1 MNDKV
6 RKSLN
11 IRIQTQKFRDNI
23 LAMIHRQRRLEQI
36 THGLRQ
42 FPVLALLGPRQVGK
56 TSLARQLTEE
66 WSGPVHHFDLK
77 NPDDQARL
85 RDPAFV

>member
-1 MNDKV
+1 MNDNV

-11 IRIQTQKFRDNI
+11 IRIQTPKFHDNI
-23 LAMIHRQRRLEQI
+23 LAMIHRQHRLEQI
-36 THGLRQ
+36 TLGLRQ
-42 FPVLALLGPRQVGK
+42 FPVLALLGPRQAGK

-66 WSGPVHHFDLK
+66 WRDPSHHFDLK

-85 RDPAFV
+85 RDSAFV